1 MAAIVAAPVH
11 LSVAVSLLGEDS
23 NLFLSLI
30 RCGLMN
36 NDVIKPQQ
44 PDSFFR
50 CKHTAHS
57 VTYI

>member
-11 LSVAVSLLGEDS
+11 LGVAVSLLGEDS
-23 NLFLSLI
+23 NPVFSLI
-30 RCGLMN
+30 HSGLMN

-44 PDSFFR
+44 PDSYFR
-50 CKHTAHS
+50 CKHTDHS